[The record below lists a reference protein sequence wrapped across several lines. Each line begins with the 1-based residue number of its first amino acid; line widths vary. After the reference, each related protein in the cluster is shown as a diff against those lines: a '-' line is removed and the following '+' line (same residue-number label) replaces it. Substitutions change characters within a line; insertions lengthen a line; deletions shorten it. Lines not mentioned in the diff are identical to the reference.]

1 MKSKRATGMVALIV
15 TVLIWGSTCVV
26 TKSALDSFGP
36 FGLVFVRFALA
47 YLVLLPFARRQGYQ
61 PRLSLQKDVFWYGM
75 TGVVMFFGFQNVGLL
90 FTSAVAGI
98 LVQNAVP
105 AVIAFFAWLL
115 LRETLSR
122 QKVLGIVLAL
132 LGSMVVAVSTSSSAA
147 GTRPW
152 LGNLLVFA
160 GIVAWGV
167 YTAQGKRLMTKGSP
181 LVLTVGSF
189 GSALLVLLPI
199 AAVETY
205 VLGWP
210 TLDAGSI
217 GAVLYLSLAVSALTM
232 WLWNVAIE
240 RIEANVCG
248 LYLNLM
254 PIVGVLLAL
263 FMGETISIGQIVG
276 GVIIAL
282 GVLIGE
288 RARSA

>member
-1 MKSKRATGMVALIV
+1 MKSSRAASMVALII

-36 FGLVFVRFALA
+36 FGLVLVRFAIA
-47 YLVLLPFARRQGYQ
+47 YLVLLPFAWRQGYR
-61 PRLSLQKDVFWYGM
+61 PELSTQKEIFWYGM

-90 FTSAVAGI
+90 FTSAVAGV

-105 AVIAFFAWLL
+105 AVIALFAWLL
-115 LRETLSR
+115 LHETLSR
-122 QKVLGIVLAL
+122 QRILGIVLAL
-132 LGSMVVAVSTSSSAA
+132 VGSMVVAISTSSSAA
-147 GTRPW
+147 GARPW

-167 YTAQGKRLMTKGSP
+167 YTAQGKRLMAKRSP
-181 LVLTVGSF
+181 LVLTVASF

-199 AAVETY
+199 AAVETSI
-205 VLGWP
+205 LGWP
-210 TLDAGSI
+210 TLDVGSI

-254 PIVGVLLAL
+254 PMVGVLLAL
-263 FMGETISIGQIVG
+263 LMGETISLGQIVG